1 MPVPVQCAEQIAR
14 SRAVS
19 EGLKAFGV
27 RWPRECVHGVET
39 VPNYEGDRH
48 PLFLVQGGH
57 HPDDMRVR
65 AVQERV
71 AVLPIWSVPMI
82 WSLPLRVLLKSMN
95 SILPS
100 SKYDEGGWKVIRG
113 RGSRASS
120 TVAVVFGDLL
130 AAVHSASAVPLGLFG
145 GGLVG

>member
-71 AVLPIWSVPMI
+71 AHLVGADDLVA
-82 WSLPLRVLLKSMN
+82 LRVLLKSMN

>member
-1 MPVPVQCAEQIAR
+1 MREIGILFFWFRVGITRMICESVLFR
-14 SRAVS
+14 S
-19 EGLKAFGV
+19 
-27 RWPRECVHGVET
+27 
-39 VPNYEGDRH
+39 
-48 PLFLVQGGH
+48 
-57 HPDDMRVR
+57 
-65 AVQERV
+65 
-71 AVLPIWSVPMI
+71 VLPIWSVPMI
-82 WSLPLRVLLKSMN
+82 WSLPLQVLLKSMN

>member
-1 MPVPVQCAEQIAR
+1 
-14 SRAVS
+14 
-19 EGLKAFGV
+19 
-27 RWPRECVHGVET
+27 
-39 VPNYEGDRH
+39 
-48 PLFLVQGGH
+48 
-57 HPDDMRVR
+57 MRVR

-71 AVLPIWSVPMI
+71 AHLVGADDLVA
-82 WSLPLRVLLKSMN
+82 LRVLLKSMN

>member
-1 MPVPVQCAEQIAR
+1 MPVQCAEQIAR

-71 AVLPIWSVPMI
+71 AHLVGADDLVA
-82 WSLPLRVLLKSMN
+82 LRVLLKSMN